1 MERGRREEKVLQES
15 YLEVWTSQV
24 VLVVKILTLT
34 LKSLSR
40 VRLFVTPWTVAYQ
53 ALPSME
59 FSRQEYWSGFPF
71 PSPGDLSNPGIEP
84 WSPAL
89 QADALSS
96 EPPGRPQGLF
106 SLVFVLF
113 QWHTHHLK
121 SLLILL
127 SVPI

>member
-59 FSRQEYWSGFPF
+59 FSRQEFWIGLPF
-71 PSPGDLSNPGIEP
+71 PSPGDPPEPGIEP
-84 WSPAL
+84 GSPAL
-89 QADALSS
+89 Q
-96 EPPGRPQGLF
+96 EN
-106 SLVFVLF
+106 
-113 QWHTHHLK
+113 
-121 SLLILL
+121 SLLTELQGKPTSGNKTL
-127 SVPI
+127 QS

>member
-1 MERGRREEKVLQES
+1 MFKFLAQNRHPRNILSPPSELKKERKKGS
-15 YLEVWTSQV
+15 EVTQRV
-24 VLVVKILTLT
+24 ELFATL
-34 LKSLSR
+34 
-40 VRLFVTPWTVAYQ
+40 WTVAHQ
-53 ALPSME
+53 APPFMG
-59 FSRQEYWSGFPF
+59 FSRQEYWSGLPF
-71 PSPGDLSNPGIEP
+71 PSPRDLSNPGIEP

-89 QADALSS
+89 QADALFS